1 MEKESN
7 CKLASQ
13 RFPRKERYEARD
25 SVLPKEFLF
34 TNEESNST
42 DLLEQPT
49 VKWSESRIPV
59 LGEWKGDE
67 NKGR

>member
-1 MEKESN
+1 MEKKSN
-7 CKLASQ
+7 CTLASQ
-13 RFPRKERYEARD
+13 RFQRKERYEARD

-34 TNEESNST
+34 ANEESNST

-49 VKWSESRIPV
+49 IKWSESKIPV